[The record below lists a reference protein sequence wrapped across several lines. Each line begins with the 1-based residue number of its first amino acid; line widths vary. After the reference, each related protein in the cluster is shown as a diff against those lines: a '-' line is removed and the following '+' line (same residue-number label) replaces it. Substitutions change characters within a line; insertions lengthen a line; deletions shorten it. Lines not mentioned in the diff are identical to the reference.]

1 MNIKE
6 ITPDYS
12 VSAQIQPGDIA
23 ELKAAGFKS
32 VICNRPDHEDP
43 GQPSVAEIRAAAEAA
58 GMEFRHVPVISG
70 QMTAQNVEDQARV
83 LEELP
88 KPVFAYC
95 RSGTRSTNL
104 FGYIQQMKGG

>member
-1 MNIKE
+1 MNIKQLS
-6 ITPDYS
+6 PDYS
-12 VSAQIQPGDIA
+12 VSAQIQPRDIA

-43 GQPSVAEIRAAAEAA
+43 GQPSLADISAAAQAA
-58 GMEFRHVPVISG
+58 GLEFRHVPVISG
-70 QMTAQNVEDQARV
+70 QMTAQNVEDQARA

-95 RSGTRSTNL
+95 RSGTRSSNL
-104 FGYIQQMKGG
+104 YSYIQEMNRG

>member
-6 ITPDYS
+6 IAPDYS
-12 VSAQIQPGDIA
+12 VSAQIQPTDIS

-32 VICNRPDHEDP
+32 VICNRPDNEDP

-58 GMEFRHVPVISG
+58 GLQFRHVPVISG
-70 QMTAQNVEDQARV
+70 QMTAQNVEEQAAA
-83 LEELP
+83 LDALP

-95 RSGTRSTNL
+95 RSGTRSSNL
-104 FGYIQQMKGG
+104 YGYIQEMNRG

>member
-6 ITPDYS
+6 ITQDYS
-12 VSAQIQPGDIA
+12 VSAQIQPGDVA

-43 GQPSVAEIRAAAEAA
+43 GQPSVAEIRAAVEAA
-58 GMEFRHVPVISG
+58 GLEFSHVPVISG
-70 QMTAQNVEDQARV
+70 QMTAQNVEDQARA
-83 LEELP
+83 LEQLP

-104 FGYIQQMKGG
+104 YGYIQDMKRG

>member
-6 ITPDYS
+6 IAPDYS
-12 VSAQIQPGDIA
+12 VSPQIQPGDVA

-32 VICNRPDHEDP
+32 VICNRPDNEDP

-58 GMEFRHVPVISG
+58 GLEFRHVPVISG
-70 QMTAQNVEDQARV
+70 QMTAQNVEEQAQV
-83 LEELP
+83 LSELP

-104 FGYIQQMKGG
+104 YGYVQELKRG

>member
-6 ITPDYS
+6 IAPDYS
-12 VSAQIQPGDIA
+12 VSPQIQPADIA

-32 VICNRPDHEDP
+32 VICNRPDNEDP

-58 GMEFRHVPVISG
+58 GLEFRHVPVISG
-70 QMTAQNVEDQARV
+70 QLTAQNVEEQAKV
-83 LEELP
+83 LDELP

-104 FGYIQQMKGG
+104 YGYVQELKRG